1 LFGEFGHDH
10 AGGVPVFVDNQSAIA
25 LAQNACL
32 HGRTKHMQVRWHF
45 IREMVAAGEVILQW
59 CPTNRQA
66 ADILTKSL
74 PFERHGVCMTLLGM
88 QPHDDRVPAADAGV
102 LVLLSLADSMLWVAP
117 TRGQG
122 GVV

>member
-1 LFGEFGHDH
+1 
-10 AGGVPVFVDNQSAIA
+10 
-25 LAQNACL
+25 
-32 HGRTKHMQVRWHF
+32 MQVRWHF

-74 PFERHGVCMTLLGM
+74 PFERHSVCMTLLGM

-117 TRGQG
+117 THGQG

>member
-1 LFGEFGHDH
+1 
-10 AGGVPVFVDNQSAIA
+10 
-25 LAQNACL
+25 
-32 HGRTKHMQVRWHF
+32 MQVRWHF

-117 TRGQG
+117 TLGKGEWCEGICPMVLSHTQHEQG
-122 GVV
+122 GVINV